1 MQLSIVLT
9 ANEAE
14 LLMSKEFRDKLADDP
29 LSDQIAV
36 GISTSEQSL
45 IRTKLNSAD
54 KIASALQQL
63 GTHEAEALAIKILK
77 QP

>member
-1 MQLSIVLT
+1 MQLSIMLT
-9 ANEAE
+9 ANESE

-54 KIASALQQL
+54 KIASARQQL
-63 GTHEAEALAIKILK
+63 GTPEAQALAIKILK

>member
-1 MQLSIVLT
+1 MQLSIMLT
-9 ANEAE
+9 ANESE

-63 GTHEAEALAIKILK
+63 GTPEAQALAIKILK